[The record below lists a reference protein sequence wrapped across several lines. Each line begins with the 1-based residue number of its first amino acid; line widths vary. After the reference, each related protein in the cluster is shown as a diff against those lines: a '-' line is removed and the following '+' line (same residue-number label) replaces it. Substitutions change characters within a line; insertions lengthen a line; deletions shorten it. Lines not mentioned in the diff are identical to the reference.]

1 MRLEDMFSNRQP
13 NPRNLDENPR
23 SVMTLL
29 LAARTRMTIPYGH
42 IVPSEIIVYDWGAI
56 GQARRVMLSLKLFD
70 VDSNPI
76 STS

>member
-1 MRLEDMFSNRQP
+1 MFSNRQP
-13 NPRNLDENPR
+13 DPRNLDENLR

-29 LAARTRMTIPYGH
+29 LAARTRMATPYGH

-56 GQARRVMLSLKLFD
+56 GQACRVMLSLKLFD
-70 VDSNPI
+70 VESNPI